1 MAVFLG
7 TLYTHNTAAK
17 DLKGREDYHG
27 RPTAPLQITCMNLN
41 IQGYIGVHCIDY
53 MLDVVRA
60 QYRDCIALLECNRA
74 LSGEGMV
81 RGLVVMCNGLLTL
94 MLDHE

>member
-1 MAVFLG
+1 MFIS
-7 TLYTHNTAAK
+7 
-17 DLKGREDYHG
+17 
-27 RPTAPLQITCMNLN
+27 PLQITCMNLHHVH
-41 IQGYIGVHCIDY
+41 IQGYIGIHYIDY
-53 MLDVVRA
+53 MLHVVRA

-81 RGLVVMCNGLLTL
+81 WGLVVMCNGLLTL

>member
-1 MAVFLG
+1 MSIS
-7 TLYTHNTAAK
+7 
-17 DLKGREDYHG
+17 
-27 RPTAPLQITCMNLN
+27 PLQITCMNLHHVH
-41 IQGYIGVHCIDY
+41 IQGYIGIHCIDY
-53 MLDVVRA
+53 MLHVVWA